1 MPTGVECVQ
10 YSMELTPQLTS
21 KELNAN
27 TAFTAVCVRDLV
39 VIMSE
44 TGAVY
49 KSGAYSLRQWVNGVC
64 RLYGYSPNVRI
75 IRVVSRPPLYAI
87 MHLLSQEHSNN
98 RHLCPSE
105 RHNCTLLRM
114 KYVLYVKV

>member
-1 MPTGVECVQ
+1 MPTSVECVHH
-10 YSMELTPQLTS
+10 SMELTPQLAS

-49 KSGAYSLRQWVNGVC
+49 KSGAYSRQSMGEWGVSFVWV
-64 RLYGYSPNVRI
+64 
-75 IRVVSRPPLYAI
+75 
-87 MHLLSQEHSNN
+87 
-98 RHLCPSE
+98 
-105 RHNCTLLRM
+105 
-114 KYVLYVKV
+114 